1 LACFDITGEGF
12 AVSTG
17 LMAKTKKAGGAAS
30 KPEPARVRSAVLMIR
45 GTPDWKAWVEELAE
59 ADRSPS
65 LNELIDR
72 ALVAY
77 ARQVKFPKPAPNR

>member
-1 LACFDITGEGF
+1 MSI
-12 AVSTG
+12 G
-17 LMAKTKKAGGAAS
+17 LMAEPKKKG
-30 KPEPARVRSAVLMIR
+30 KPAPKSEPSRVRSAVLMIR
-45 GTPDWKAWVEELAE
+45 GTPEWKAWVEELAE

-77 ARQVKFPKPAPNR
+77 ARQIKFPKSAPKR

>member
-1 LACFDITGEGF
+1 
-12 AVSTG
+12 
-17 LMAKTKKAGGAAS
+17 MAKSKKKA
-30 KPEPARVRSAVLMIR
+30 EPGPRSEPVRVRSAVLMIR
-45 GTPDWKAWVEELAE
+45 GTPEWKAWVEELME

-77 ARQVKFPKPAPNR
+77 ARQIKFSKPAPKR